1 MPNTLKSRSNRVNS
15 TKRNKFLSSKAY
27 KKSISPKKKDNSTN
41 LDEDTIKI
49 LKVMS
54 KVKPS
59 ELNEYKCPKGLTMD
73 TLKSSLYGSNYKK
86 DKNAEYNLTADI
98 NIA

>member
-1 MPNTLKSRSNRVNS
+1 MPYTLKSRSNRVNS

-27 KKSISPKKKDNSTN
+27 KKSISPKKVNSTK

-73 TLKSSLYGSNYKK
+73 TLKSSLYGSNYK
-86 DKNAEYNLTADI
+86 
-98 NIA
+98 